1 MGDAILCRTVVDED
15 TGLLQVRRVV
25 ETAEAL
31 AANHY
36 VACLPCLGH
45 QDESS
50 HDDGVGD
57 DGWYVEDEDLVG
69 YYRSVGVVV
78 VHTVRNGDCAFDA
91 MGLMVGEPRTE
102 ARRREL
108 RFEVVDYM
116 LKHAENAALHR
127 ALANCFELSIPHDCG
142 DELMADHVPLPFR
155 GSESAESGDEADLP
169 AEPTDSRT
177 FPALVVDAVAWAS
190 GLSQCDGETALALCR
205 RLPSW
210 CLDEQVRKFNERRA
224 GPEAEPSSGDKKFAA
239 ERGKYRSSL
248 LMARDRAAERFE
260 GFLKKKG
267 YRVEIGEGP
276 ALGHVAQIS
285 QSQPRLGGAAHNY
298 PGEGRSSPLVRARA
312 ALEEP
317 ARELARREGEEET
330 HPR

>member
-1 MGDAILCRTVVDED
+1 M
-15 TGLLQVRRVV
+15 
-25 ETAEAL
+25 
-31 AANHY
+31 
-36 VACLPCLGH
+36 ACLPCLGH

-142 DELMADHVPLPFR
+142 DELMADHVPLLFR

-169 AEPTDSRT
+169 AEPTESRT
-177 FPALVVDAVAWAS
+177 VPALVVDAVAWAS

-224 GPEAEPSSGDKKFAA
+224 GPEAEPSSGGKKFAA
-239 ERGKYRSSL
+239 ERGKNASSL
-248 LMARDRAAERFE
+248 FMARDRAAERFE
-260 GFLKKKG
+260 GFLKK
-267 YRVEIGEGP
+267 R
-276 ALGHVAQIS
+276 A
-285 QSQPRLGGAAHNY
+285 
-298 PGEGRSSPLVRARA
+298 SS
-312 ALEEP
+312 
-317 ARELARREGEEET
+317 
-330 HPR
+330 

>member
-1 MGDAILCRTVVDED
+1 MGDAILCRAVVDED

-25 ETAEAL
+25 EDAEAL

-36 VACLPCLGH
+36 VACLPCLDH

-127 ALANCFELSIPHDCG
+127 ALAHCCELSIPHDCG
-142 DELMADHVPLPFR
+142 DELMADHVPLLFR

-169 AEPTDSRT
+169 AEHTDTRT

-190 GLSQCDGETALALCR
+190 GLSQCDGEAALALCR

-210 CLDEQVRKFNERRA
+210 CLDEQVRNFNERRA
-224 GPEAEPSSGDKKFAA
+224 GPEAEPSSGGKKFAA
-239 ERGKYRSSL
+239 ERGKNTSSL
-248 LMARDRAAERFE
+248 FMARDRAAERFE
-260 GFLKKKG
+260 GFLKKM
-267 YRVEIGEGP
+267 
-276 ALGHVAQIS
+276 A
-285 QSQPRLGGAAHNY
+285 
-298 PGEGRSSPLVRARA
+298 SS
-312 ALEEP
+312 
-317 ARELARREGEEET
+317 
-330 HPR
+330 

>member
-15 TGLLQVRRVV
+15 TGLIQVRRVV

-36 VACLPCLGH
+36 VACLHCLGH

-142 DELMADHVPLPFR
+142 DELMADHVPFLFR
-155 GSESAESGDEADLP
+155 GSESAESGEEADLP
-169 AEPTDSRT
+169 AESTDLRT
-177 FPALVVDAVAWAS
+177 FPALVGDAMAWAS

-224 GPEAEPSSGDKKFAA
+224 GPEAEPSSGGKKFAA
-239 ERGKYRSSL
+239 ERGKNVSSL
-248 LMARDRAAERFE
+248 FMARDRAAERFE
-260 GFLKKKG
+260 GFLKNGIEWKLSL
-267 YRVEIGEGP
+267 I
-276 ALGHVAQIS
+276 HI
-285 QSQPRLGGAAHNY
+285 
-298 PGEGRSSPLVRARA
+298 
-312 ALEEP
+312 
-317 ARELARREGEEET
+317 
-330 HPR
+330 